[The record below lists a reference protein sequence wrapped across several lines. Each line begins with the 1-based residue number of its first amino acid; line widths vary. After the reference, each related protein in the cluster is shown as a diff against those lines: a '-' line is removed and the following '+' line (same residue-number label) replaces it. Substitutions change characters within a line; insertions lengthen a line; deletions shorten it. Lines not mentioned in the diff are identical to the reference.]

1 MKAEFFK
8 DYNGEIW
15 FYYCR
20 DIHFRQPEGVTDSG
34 TQAKNAAKQL
44 QQSKEAIRKNMI
56 ADLEHYESQ

>member
-8 DYNGEIW
+8 DYNGDVW

-20 DIHFRQPEGVTDSG
+20 DIHFRHLEGAQDNGQT
-34 TQAKNAAKQL
+34 AKAQAKQL
-44 QQSKEAIRKNMI
+44 QQSKEVIRKQKI